1 MTALAYRL
9 VFCLGLVLFAAA
21 CESAVMRPQ
30 FAEFTYGHLAPIDID
45 VARVEFVDDYAP
57 PLAEPHVE
65 HFFPVAPATAV
76 ERWVADRLRPVGV
89 QRTLRVHLEEA
100 SAVATPLPSRGG
112 IDAWFTTEQVETV
125 AGRIV
130 ARADIVADNGRVE
143 GFATAEVSRSR
154 TVPEDLT
161 LNERDQLYFELVEAM
176 MDDFNATFE
185 TNIRTYLWAYVR

>member
-9 VFCLGLVLFAAA
+9 VFCLGLALFAAA

-65 HFFPVAPATAV
+65 HLFPVAPAAAV

-100 SAVATPLPSRGG
+100 SAVATPLASMGG

-125 AGRIV
+125 AGRIF

-143 GFATAEVSRSR
+143 GFATAEVLRSR
-154 TVPEDLT
+154 TMPEDLT

-176 MDDFNATFE
+176 MDDFNAIFE
-185 TNIRTYLWAYVR
+185 TNIRTYLRAYVR